1 MPLVL
6 NTSLKLPLIARG
18 KVRDIYDLGDKL
30 LIVCTDRISAF
41 DFVLPNGIP
50 DKGIVLNQL
59 SAFWFA
65 RTYHIVHN
73 HMIESLESMRALNKY
88 SANHKPLPTVL
99 LGRSM
104 VVIRAKRIP
113 VECVVR
119 GYISGSAWAEYRKT
133 GTVNGQKLPHGL
145 KESQELPEPMFTP
158 TTKAESGHDKPLS
171 PSELV
176 NLVGKETA
184 TELKDKSIALY
195 QFARQYALE
204 RHIIIA
210 DTKFEF
216 GHDGDEMI
224 LIDEALTPD
233 SSRFWDAKEYKS
245 GKPQPS
251 FDKQI
256 VRDWLTASGWDQKS
270 PAPVLPRKIVDAT
283 SRRYRQVYRMLTGRK
298 LKNVFS

>member
-1 MPLVL
+1 
-6 NTSLKLPLIARG
+6 
-18 KVRDIYDLGDKL
+18 
-30 LIVCTDRISAF
+30 
-41 DFVLPNGIP
+41 
-50 DKGIVLNQL
+50 
-59 SAFWFA
+59 
-65 RTYHIVHN
+65 
-73 HMIESLESMRALNKY
+73 
-88 SANHKPLPTVL
+88 
-99 LGRSM
+99 
-104 VVIRAKRIP
+104 
-113 VECVVR
+113 
-119 GYISGSAWAEYRKT
+119 
-133 GTVNGQKLPHGL
+133 
-145 KESQELPEPMFTP
+145 MFTP